1 MPLAG
6 AKIDD
11 HGNQKLAKKVSAN
24 KRLLTDA
31 KDSFNGYV
39 VFKVSQQWID

>member
-24 KRLLTDA
+24 QGRLTDA
-31 KDSFNGYV
+31 RDGYNGYV
-39 VFKVSQQWID
+39 VFKVSRAFT